1 MLMFNFMLCKFSEAS
16 EMNLVPNAF
25 MLESVSLLINLFR
38 LNIVFLS
45 SLSLCMV
52 FLFSP
57 YLFLGHDII
66 IFEEIGQV
74 KAVPQ
79 F

>member
-25 MLESVSLLINLFR
+25 MLESVSLLINLFW

-45 SLSLCMV
+45 SLSLSLYGFFV
-52 FLFSP
+52 QP
-57 YLFLGHDII
+57 
-66 IFEEIGQV
+66 IFV
-74 KAVPQ
+74 LRT
-79 F
+79 